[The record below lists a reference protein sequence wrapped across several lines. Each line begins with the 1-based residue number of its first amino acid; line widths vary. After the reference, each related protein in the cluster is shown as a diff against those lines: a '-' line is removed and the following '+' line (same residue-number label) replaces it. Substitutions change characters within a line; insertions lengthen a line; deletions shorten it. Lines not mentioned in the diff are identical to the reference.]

1 LSSREEERKT
11 GKSEASLIIKTGFSM
26 NLLQLHT
33 RNIKN
38 KHRCLARD
46 AYQENAGFSLIE
58 LSVVLLMAGILAAI
72 MAPSWLGFVQRQRLN
87 KAFEGVVSAMRQA
100 QTEAKNKKLTYSAS
114 FKVIDDIP
122 KYVVY
127 QGTTA
132 PSDDSWK
139 RLAIDLEANQ
149 VLLYTNLTSNYNTTV
164 TGKSISTTPASGTI
178 TFDYMGAV
186 KSPTTATN
194 NDPLDLIVM
203 VAIPSAGTTAASG
216 LRRCIIVRTLIG
228 GTQTA
233 TDTDC
238 KPS

>member
-1 LSSREEERKT
+1 
-11 GKSEASLIIKTGFSM
+11 M
-26 NLLQLHT
+26 NLLQLHS

-38 KHRCLARD
+38 KHCCSAPD
-46 AYQENAGFSLIE
+46 AYQENSGFTMIE
-58 LSVVLLMAGILAAI
+58 LLVSLLMVGILAAI
-72 MAPSWLGFVQRQRLN
+72 MAPSWSGFVQRQRLN
-87 KAFEGVVSAMRQA
+87 KALDGVLSAMQQA

-122 KYVVY
+122 KYAVY

-139 RLAIDLEANQ
+139 RLATDLSENQ
-149 VLLYTNLTSNYNTTV
+149 VLLYTNLTEDYNTTV

-178 TFDYMGAV
+178 TFDYMGAL

-194 NDPLDLIVM
+194 NGNLDLIVM
-203 VAIPSAGTTAASG
+203 VAIPNAGTTTASG
-216 LRRCIIVRTLIG
+216 SKRCIIVRTLIG

-233 TDTDC
+233 TGANC
-238 KPS
+238 KPST